1 MPEGPEIKREADK
14 IAAAIA
20 GKPTSEVFF
29 AFPHL
34 QQFNTRLTGERVTS
48 VEARGKALLTAFSNG
63 LTIYS
68 HNQLY
73 GKWMIVKAGRLPET
87 SRQLR
92 LAIHNEVKSA
102 LLYSASDIEVL
113 TQEELGKHPFL
124 RNLGPDILNENVT
137 PAQVLE
143 RLQSKTFRRRRIT
156 ALLLDQRFLAGLG
169 NYLRSEVMFKAGI
182 NPQARPMDCSAEMLT
197 ALADAIVNLTVQS
210 YQTAGITNDLA
221 RVEALKSMGHPR
233 RNYRFYAFARKG
245 LPCYDC
251 GEKIVKIDAG
261 SRRLYYCPSCQG

>member
-20 GKPTSEVFF
+20 GKAVTEVFF

-34 QQFNTRLTGERVTS
+34 QQFNARLTGEQVTS
-48 VEARGKALLTAFSNG
+48 IEARGKALLTGFSNG

-73 GKWMIVKAGRLPET
+73 GKWMIVTAGSLPDT

-92 LAIHNEVKSA
+92 LAIHNEAKSA

-113 TQEELGKHPFL
+113 THEELQNHPFL
-124 RNLGPDILNENVT
+124 INLGPDILNENVT
-137 PAQVLE
+137 AQQVLE

-182 NPQARPMDCSAEMLT
+182 NPQARPMDCNPDMLT
-197 ALADAIVNLTVQS
+197 ALANAIVNLTVQS

-221 RVEALKSMGHPR
+221 RVAALKSMGQPR
-233 RNYRFYAFARKG
+233 RHYRFYTFARNG

-251 GEKIVKIDAG
+251 GEKIVKTEAG
-261 SRRLYYCPSCQG
+261 SRRLYYCPSCQQ